1 MLRLKSQA
9 PAPQTSSVPSANVV
23 TNAPSQA
30 MTTKAAAKRPIRRR
44 LWFVG
49 LAALAMSLT
58 GVEAMG
64 RLLHFME
71 DYGWRPRSA
80 TSLPGGDSV
89 LLLAYSPN
97 LDRAAVLRRTIA
109 KPILEMTETSTG
121 KRLWSRS
128 NIFGELSFNQK
139 GTLLFSGREVLDATT
154 GKTLYLTPDWKNTQ
168 LIWSKNGNTAIG
180 IPYTYP
186 KQNKI
191 LYWNIKIQKTQFLS
205 LDPKLEYS
213 DYTVSPDGK
222 WLSYLSHNPYANEG
236 VFLNLR
242 STTDSP
248 PPQKLAMVEPHAATF
263 SPDSKTLLYA
273 GRKQVKIQSERTE
286 SWLNTDSVIAWSTE
300 SGKPILDFEPNEY
313 YTKAIW
319 SPDGRFFALQS
330 WEKFA
335 VFDANSQKELWSC
348 LPSRIYDTGLTFTL
362 SRRLYYTQTLPSKN
376 KNRYQQELKYW
387 DLSRVLPP

>member
-1 MLRLKSQA
+1 MLRLKSQT
-9 PAPQTSSVPSANVV
+9 PAPRPTLVPVQATTTTATKPVV
-23 TNAPSQA
+23 KTR
-30 MTTKAAAKRPIRRR
+30 RPIKRRV
-44 LWFVG
+44 WFVG
-49 LAALAMSLT
+49 LLALAAGVT

-64 RLLHFME
+64 RLLQLAE
-71 DYGWRPRSA
+71 NYGWRPRSA
-80 TSLPGGDSV
+80 TALPGGDSV

-97 LDRAAVLRRTIA
+97 LDRAAVLRRTVA
-109 KPILEMTETSTG
+109 KPVLEMTETSTG
-121 KRLWSRS
+121 KLLWSRS
-128 NIFGELSFNQK
+128 RIFGELSFSQN

-154 GKTLYLTPDWKNTQ
+154 GKTLYHAPDWKNTYTT
-168 LIWSKNGNTAIG
+168 WSKNGTTAIG
-180 IPYTYP
+180 ISHTYP

-191 LYWNIKIQKTQFLS
+191 LYWNIKTQKTQFLL

-213 DYTVSPDGK
+213 NYTISPDGK
-222 WLSYLSHNPYANEG
+222 WLSYLSYNLDANEG
-236 VFLNLR
+236 VCLNLR
-242 STTDSP
+242 SITDST
-248 PPQKLAMVEPHAATF
+248 PPQKLAMVEPQATTF

-387 DLSRVLPP
+387 DMSRVLPP